1 MQNVRWLS
9 FCISNAVTRSVVHF
23 FPSSANVAAPYAAE
37 CSLTLFGRDST
48 RKTVVLEGARFGQ
61 PDGVRLDDAFPALQE
76 GTSGFFGLE
85 FSISSNQPRTDLQTS
100 GCILE
105 LSSRGH
111 SCRFR
116 PLQLIVPEDVQGR
129 ALTPEPH
136 LHGPA
141 LGIKDSFNTTSLV
154 LVNGSDAVYNPK
166 VAVRSNSPGE
176 FGKGLSLEPLA
187 AQNVI
192 EIDLGEQFVASDE
205 APRECSWG
213 LLRSGGIWLT
223 EPPPLGV
230 AAYLMYRD
238 VVTRRPVSVS
248 CL

>member
-37 CSLTLFGRDST
+37 CSLTLFGRDTT
-48 RKTVVLEGARFGQ
+48 RKSVVLEGARFGQ
-61 PDGVRLDDAFPALQE
+61 PDGVRLDDAFPQLQE

-85 FSISSNQPRTDLQTS
+85 FSISSNQPRTDIQTS
-100 GCILE
+100 GCIIE

-129 ALTPEPH
+129 AITPEPH
-136 LHGPA
+136 EHGPA
-141 LGIKDSFNTTSLV
+141 LGMKDAFNSTSLV
-154 LVNGSDAVYNPK
+154 FVNGSESAYNPK
-166 VAVRSNSPGE
+166 VAVRSSSPTE
-176 FGKGLSLEPLA
+176 WGKPLSIDPLPA
-187 AQNVI
+187 HTVI
-192 EIDLGEQFVASDE
+192 EVDMAEQFAAAEDG
-205 APRECSWG
+205 PRESSWG
-213 LLRSGGIWLT
+213 LVRAGGIWIT

-230 AAYLMYRD
+230 AVYLMYRD
-238 VVTRRPVSVS
+238 VVTRRPVSVA